1 MTKDRWDKF
10 KISSDALKAN
20 WPILLLALTALS
32 SGITNASQYITNSD
46 QEAEKN
52 EAIREVAIGFQNAI
66 TEPVKPIAGKRC
78 DCNAAIKRLISQH
91 ERQHKSDH

>member
-1 MTKDRWDKF
+1 MAKDRWDKF

-20 WPILLLALTALS
+20 WPIILVALTALS

-52 EAIREVAIGFQNAI
+52 EAVRQVAIGFQNAI
-66 TEPVKPIAGKRC
+66 MEPAKPIIGNKC
-78 DCNAAIKRLISQH
+78 NCNAIFNGLIKKHIK
-91 ERQHKSDH
+91 QHKEDH

>member
-1 MTKDRWDKF
+1 MKDAWDKF

-32 SGITNASQYITNSD
+32 SGITNATQYVTNQG

-66 TEPVKPIAGKRC
+66 TAPVKVVKS
-78 DCNAAIKRLISQH
+78 CNSCASYLINHIKELH
-91 ERQHKSDH
+91 